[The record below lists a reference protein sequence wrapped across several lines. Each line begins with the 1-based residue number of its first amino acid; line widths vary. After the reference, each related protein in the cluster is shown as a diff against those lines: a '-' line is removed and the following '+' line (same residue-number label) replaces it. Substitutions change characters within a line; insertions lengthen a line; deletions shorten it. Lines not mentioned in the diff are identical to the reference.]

1 MRFLI
6 LAAAATALLIGGAAA
21 SLAISGNSLAVA
33 GGSTT
38 STLPSVA
45 PARTTEDVSGP
56 CDEAEHANDAR
67 CGRTTTT
74 APAAKANRR
83 EDRAGHRHR
92 HGGRQGRDDSTSRSG
107 PGSGQS
113 GDDSAV
119 RGVDDNGGHGSD
131 DTSGHGG
138 GGNSGRGGSE
148 DGGGHGGGS
157 GSGHGGGGRDHPEDD

>member
-1 MRFLI
+1 MRFLL
-6 LAAAATALLIGGAAA
+6 LAVAAIALFAGGAAA
-21 SLAISGNSLAVA
+21 TLAISGNSLAVA

-67 CGRTTTT
+67 CAGTTTT
-74 APAAKANRR
+74 TNKPAAKATRR

-92 HGGRQGRDDSTSRSG
+92 GRHGHDDGASRSG

-113 GDDSAV
+113 
-119 RGVDDNGGHGSD
+119 VDDNGGRGSD
-131 DTSGHGG
+131 DNSGHGG
-138 GGNSGRGGSE
+138 GGNSGRGGSDE
-148 DGGGHGGGS
+148 GGGHG

>member
-1 MRFLI
+1 MRFLVLI
-6 LAAAATALLIGGAAA
+6 AAAGGFPVGGAAA
-21 SLAISGNSLAVA
+21 TLAISGNSLAVA

-67 CGRTTTT
+67 CAGTTTT
-74 APAAKANRR
+74 TTKPGAKATRR
-83 EDRAGHRHR
+83 EDRAGHG
-92 HGGRQGRDDSTSRSG
+92 HGGRHARNDGASRSG
-107 PGSGQS
+107 PVSGQS
-113 GDDSAV
+113 SGDGVV
-119 RGVDDNGGHGSD
+119 RGGG

-138 GGNSGRGGSE
+138 AGNRGRGGSD
-148 DGGGHGGGS
+148 DGGGHGGSGS